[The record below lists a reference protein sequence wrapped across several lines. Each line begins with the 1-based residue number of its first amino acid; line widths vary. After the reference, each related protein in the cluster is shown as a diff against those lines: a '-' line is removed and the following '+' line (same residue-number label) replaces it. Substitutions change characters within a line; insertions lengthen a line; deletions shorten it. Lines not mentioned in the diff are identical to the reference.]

1 MSFRDGNDDY
11 EAVTVEKVEALKS
24 TAYGLLCS
32 FPELGKQ
39 CWVPQSQIHDDSEVF
54 EVGHKGK
61 LVIPRWL
68 AEREGLI

>member
-39 CWVPQSQIHDDSEVF
+39 CWVPQ
-54 EVGHKGK
+54 
-61 LVIPRWL
+61 
-68 AEREGLI
+68 